1 MNTASH
7 FHQKIVAFVE
17 QESLFRPCD
26 TLLVAL
32 SGGADS
38 VALLRALLRLGYK
51 CAAAHCNFHLRGEE
65 SDRDEEFCRTLCK
78 GLDVELHVIHFD
90 TVEYAREHGVSIEM
104 AAREMRYTWF
114 EELCEE
120 YGYTHVTVAHH
131 RDDSVETLLLNL
143 IRGTGIA
150 GLTGIRPVNGRV
162 VRPLLSVSRAEIVQY
177 LKALGQTYVI
187 DSTNLQDEYV
197 RNKIRLHLLPLMEEL
212 NPSVKE
218 GLAATA
224 TRLRGVETV
233 YMQAMNQAL
242 ERVMNKVER
251 SIHIPILLN
260 EVEPRTLL
268 FEALRPYG
276 FVDSQIDDV
285 FHSLGGESGRRF
297 VNKEWQV
304 LKDRDALFIR
314 PNNDEL
320 IPEIKVH
327 QPPVKVALTVG
338 SCLQIKCFSLTSDY
352 QIPRTSDVATW
363 DAALVELPLTIR
375 PWRQG
380 DKFAPFGMKGKKKLV
395 SDLLTDLKLSLFEKE
410 NQFVVTD
417 ARDRILWVVGRRS
430 DERVRVTED
439 TKEIMELRIIK
450 CEL

>member
-1 MNTASH
+1 MNVTSH
-7 FHQKIVAFVE
+7 FHQRILAFVE

-38 VALLRALLRLGYK
+38 VALLRALLHLGYR

-65 SDRDEEFCRTLCK
+65 SNRDEEFCHALCN
-78 GLDVELHVIHFD
+78 GLGVELHIVHFD
-90 TVEYAREHGVSIEM
+90 TVEYSRAKGVSIEM
-104 AAREMRYTWF
+104 AARELRYSWF
-114 EELCEE
+114 EELCNE
-120 YGYTHVTVAHH
+120 YGYAYVAVAHH

-177 LKALGQTYVI
+177 LKALGLAYVT

-197 RNKIRLHLLPLMEEL
+197 RNKIRLHLLPMMEEL

-224 TRLRGVETV
+224 TRLRGVESI
-233 YMQAMNQAL
+233 YAQAMRDAVA
-242 ERVMNKVER
+242 RVMNTEEGI
-251 SIHIPILLN
+251 IHIPALLN
-260 EVEPRTLL
+260 EKEPCAVL

-285 FHSLGGESGRRF
+285 FRTLEGESGRRF
-297 VNKEWQV
+297 ANKEWQV
-304 LKDRDALFIR
+304 LKNRDTLLVR
-314 PNNDEL
+314 PNNDGL
-320 IPEIKVH
+320 IPEVRVP
-327 QPPVKVALTVG
+327 QLPVKVALNDG
-338 SCLQIKCFSLTSDY
+338 SCLWITHATFTPDY
-352 QIPRTSDVATW
+352 QIPRTSDVATL

-375 PWRQG
+375 PWKQG

-395 SDLLTDLKLSLFEKE
+395 SDLLTDLKLSLFDKE
-410 NQFVVTD
+410 NQLVVTD
-417 ARDRILWVVGRRS
+417 ARDRILWVVGRRA
-430 DERVRVTED
+430 DERARVTEG
-439 TKEIMELRIIK
+439 TKEVIELRICK
-450 CEL
+450 